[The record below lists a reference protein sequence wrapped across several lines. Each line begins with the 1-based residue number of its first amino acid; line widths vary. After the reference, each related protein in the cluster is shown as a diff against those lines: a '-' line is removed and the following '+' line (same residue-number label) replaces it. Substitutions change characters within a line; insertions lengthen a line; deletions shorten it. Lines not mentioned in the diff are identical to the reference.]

1 MSGWGKP
8 EPARWAI
15 GRLTP
20 EAEVDLET
28 TSEVANAEC
37 KGCVG
42 GGGIN
47 PAAMYENRP
56 GENEIFVRN
65 WFHEKNSH
73 YSKIEISI

>member
-42 GGGIN
+42 GGGSN

-56 GENEIFVRN
+56 GENENFVRN
-65 WFHEKNSH
+65 WYGYYHLT
-73 YSKIEISI
+73 

>member
-42 GGGIN
+42 GGGSN

-56 GENEIFVRN
+56 G
-65 WFHEKNSH
+65 
-73 YSKIEISI
+73 

>member
-20 EAEVDLET
+20 EADVDLET

-42 GGGIN
+42 GGGSN

-65 WFHEKNSH
+65 SFHEKKSH
-73 YSKIEISI
+73 CSKIEISI